1 MSLASHHPSKRL
13 GQHFL
18 KDLRIA
24 DAIVSAANLERTDSV
39 LEPGAGHGVITR
51 LLEPKASHVV
61 AVEKDRRLVA
71 ELRKE
76 FSKSPKVEIIEGDV
90 LRTHLPAFNKVV
102 GTPPYSISSKLV
114 LLLQG
119 SHFTKAHLVFQKEF
133 AERLLAHPGTSDYG
147 RLSVTAQRTM
157 TMRSLM
163 VVSREA
169 FTPKPKID
177 SVLVSFEPKPY
188 RTDADAMILT
198 DMVRGIFTQRRRL
211 VRGAL
216 VHFLKLKLGREQA
229 RIIVSSLNL
238 PASRV
243 YELSIREL
251 EEIAIQLK
259 PLLPREPNRAAATI
273 Y

>member
-1 MSLASHHPSKRL
+1 VSLAPHHPSKKL

-18 KDLRIA
+18 KDLEIA
-24 DAIVSAANLERTDSV
+24 HAIVSAANLDGIDSV

-51 LLEPKASHVV
+51 LLEAKASHVI

-76 FSKSPKVEIIEGDV
+76 FSKSPSVEIIEGDV
-90 LRTHLPAFNKVV
+90 LKTRLPAFNKVV
-102 GTPPYSISSKLV
+102 GTPPYNISSKLV

-133 AERLLAHPGTSDYG
+133 AERLLARPGTPDYG

-157 TMRSLM
+157 TMSSLM
-163 VVSREA
+163 LVSREA

-188 RTDADAMILT
+188 STDADAMILT

-216 VHFLKLKLGREQA
+216 LHFLKLKLGREHA
-229 RIIVSSLNL
+229 RNIVASLNL

-243 YELSIREL
+243 YELTIREL

-259 PLLPREPNRAAATI
+259 PLLPPEPN
-273 Y
+273 

>member
-1 MSLASHHPSKRL
+1 MSLAPHYPSKKL

-18 KDLRIA
+18 KDLAIA
-24 DAIVSAANLERTDSV
+24 DAIVSAADLDGTDSV
-39 LEPGAGHGVITR
+39 LEPGAGHGVVTR
-51 LLEPKASHVV
+51 LLEAKASHVI

-71 ELRKE
+71 ELRKD
-76 FSKSPKVEIIEGDV
+76 FFKSPSVEIIEGDV
-90 LRTHLPAFNKVV
+90 LKTRLPAFNRVV
-102 GTPPYSISSKLV
+102 GTPPYNISSKLV

-119 SHFTKAHLVFQKEF
+119 SQFTKAHLVFQKEF
-133 AERLLAHPGTSDYG
+133 ADRLLAHPGTPDYG

-163 VVSREA
+163 LVSREA

-188 RTDADAMILT
+188 STDADTMILT

-216 VHFLKLKLGREQA
+216 LHFLRLKLGKERA
-229 RIIVSSLNL
+229 RSIISSLNL
-238 PASRV
+238 PTSRV
-243 YELSIREL
+243 YQLSIREL
-251 EEIAIQLK
+251 EEIATQLK
-259 PLLPREPNRAAATI
+259 PLLPPEPN
-273 Y
+273 

>member
-1 MSLASHHPSKRL
+1 VSLAPHHPSKKL

-18 KDLRIA
+18 KDLEIA
-24 DAIVSAANLERTDSV
+24 NDIVSAANLDRTDSV

-51 LLEPKASHVV
+51 LLEAKASHVI

-71 ELRKE
+71 EIRKA
-76 FSKSPKVEIIEGDV
+76 FSKSHSVEIIQGDV
-90 LRTHLPAFNKVV
+90 LKTRLPPFNKVV
-102 GTPPYSISSKLV
+102 GTPPYNISSKLV

-119 SHFTKAHLVFQKEF
+119 SQFAKAHLVFQKEF
-133 AERLLAHPGTSDYG
+133 ADRLLAHPGTPDYG
-147 RLSVTAQRTM
+147 RLSVTAQRKM
-157 TMRSLM
+157 TINSLM
-163 VVSREA
+163 LVSREA
-169 FTPKPKID
+169 FTPRPKID

-216 VHFLKLKLGREQA
+216 LHFLRLRLGREQA
-229 RIIVSSLNL
+229 RSIVSSLDL
-238 PASRV
+238 PSSRV

-259 PLLPREPNRAAATI
+259 PLLSQEPN
-273 Y
+273 

>member
-1 MSLASHHPSKRL
+1 MSLAPHHPSKKL

-18 KDLRIA
+18 KDLEIA
-24 DAIVSAANLERTDSV
+24 NAIVTAANLDRTDSV

-51 LLEPKASHVV
+51 LLEAKASHVI
-61 AVEKDRRLVA
+61 AVEKDRRLVT
-71 ELRKE
+71 ELRRE
-76 FSKSPKVEIIEGDV
+76 FSKSSSVEIIEGDV
-90 LRTHLPAFNKVV
+90 LRTRLPAFNKVV
-102 GTPPYSISSKLV
+102 GTPPYNISSKLV

-119 SHFTKAHLVFQKEF
+119 SHFTKAHLVFQREF
-133 AERLLAHPGTSDYG
+133 ANRLLAHPGTPEYG

-169 FTPKPKID
+169 FIPKPKID

-188 RTDADAMILT
+188 RADADVMILT

-216 VHFLKLKLGREQA
+216 LHFLRLKLGKEQA
-229 RIIVSSLNL
+229 RSIMSSLNL

-259 PLLPREPNRAAATI
+259 PLLPPEPN
-273 Y
+273 

>member
-1 MSLASHHPSKRL
+1 MSLAPHYPSKKL

-18 KDLRIA
+18 KDLAIA
-24 DAIVSAANLERTDSV
+24 DAIVSAADLDGTDSV
-39 LEPGAGHGVITR
+39 LEPGAGHGVVTR
-51 LLEPKASHVV
+51 LLEAKASHVI

-71 ELRKE
+71 ELRKD
-76 FSKSPKVEIIEGDV
+76 FFKSPSVEIIEGDV
-90 LRTHLPAFNKVV
+90 LKTRLPAFNRVV
-102 GTPPYSISSKLV
+102 GTPPYNISSKLV

-119 SHFTKAHLVFQKEF
+119 SQFTKAHLVFQKEF
-133 AERLLAHPGTSDYG
+133 ADRLLAHPGTPDYG

-163 VVSREA
+163 LVSREA

-188 RTDADAMILT
+188 STDADTMILT

-216 VHFLKLKLGREQA
+216 LHFLRLKLGKEQA
-229 RIIVSSLNL
+229 RSIISSLNL
-238 PASRV
+238 PTSRV
-243 YELSIREL
+243 YQLSIREL

-259 PLLPREPNRAAATI
+259 PLLRPEQN
-273 Y
+273 

>member
-1 MSLASHHPSKRL
+1 MSLAPHHPSKKL

-18 KDLRIA
+18 KDLEIA
-24 DAIVSAANLERTDSV
+24 HAIVSAANLDGIDSV

-51 LLEPKASHVV
+51 LLEAKASHVI

-76 FSKSPKVEIIEGDV
+76 FSKSPSVEIIEGDV
-90 LRTHLPAFNKVV
+90 LKTRLPAFNKVV
-102 GTPPYSISSKLV
+102 GTPPYNISSKLV

-133 AERLLAHPGTSDYG
+133 AERL
-147 RLSVTAQRTM
+147 
-157 TMRSLM
+157 
-163 VVSREA
+163 
-169 FTPKPKID
+169 KPKID

-188 RTDADAMILT
+188 STDADAMILT

-216 VHFLKLKLGREQA
+216 LHFLKLKLGREHA
-229 RIIVSSLNL
+229 RNIVASLNL

-259 PLLPREPNRAAATI
+259 PLLPPEPN
-273 Y
+273 